1 MNMRIFTR
9 LLLLLFAT
17 VIINS
22 CQKDLYEIYEV
33 NSIEVLPINAL
44 KNKAKTDAQYISIL
58 YTNYFQTPI
67 GPNKLLQAL
76 DAIRS
81 IGDKQVAYDMIVSK
95 YLNATPVIPIKEEMD
110 ADHESFIRN
119 TYVRFLTRQPTEAE
133 LAWMLNYLKSN
144 PNLTPDLVYLAF
156 STSNEHYYY

>member
-1 MNMRIFTR
+1 MNTRTFTKII
-9 LLLLLFAT
+9 LLLIT
-17 VIINS
+17 VFIIHS
-22 CQKDLYEIYEV
+22 CQKELYEVYEV
-33 NSIEVLPINAL
+33 NDIEVLPVNAL

-95 YLNATPVIPIKEEMD
+95 YLNATQVIPTKEEMD
-110 ADHESFIRN
+110 ADQEGFIRA
-119 TYVRFLTRQPTEAE
+119 TYLRFLTRQPTEAE
-133 LAWMLNYLKSN
+133 LAWMLNYLQSN

>member
-1 MNMRIFTR
+1 MNMRISIK
-9 LLLLLFAT
+9 LLLFILLA
-17 VIINS
+17 IGFNA
-22 CQKDLYEIYEV
+22 CQKDLYEVYEV
-33 NSIEVLPINAL
+33 NSIEVLPVNAQ

-95 YLNATPVIPIKEEMD
+95 YLNGTPLLPTKQEMD
-110 ADHESFIRN
+110 ADPEAFIRA
-119 TYVRFLTRQPTEAE
+119 TYLRFLTRQPTEAE
-133 LAWMLNYLKSN
+133 LAWMLNYVSSN
-144 PNLTPDLVYLAF
+144 PSLTPDLVYLAF

>member
-1 MNMRIFTR
+1 M
-9 LLLLLFAT
+9 LSLFCA
-17 VIINS
+17 
-22 CQKDLYEIYEV
+22 CKKDIYEV
-33 NSIEVLPINAL
+33 YQVNDIDVLPVNAH

-95 YLNATPVIPIKEEMD
+95 YLNATPSITDKQYMD
-110 ADHESFIRN
+110 ANPELFIRE
-119 TYVRFLTRQPTEAE
+119 TYLRFFTRQPTEAE
-133 LAWMLNYLKSN
+133 LAWMINYIQSN
-144 PNLTPDLVYLAF
+144 PTLTPDLVYLAF